1 MEVQRLLQSQITSQI
16 RKTLIGEID
25 TSLGKVR
32 RFTDFL
38 AMLLKSE
45 GRVGSLGEKGNLA
58 KRSMVAK
65 STWGWAG
72 QKIKEEEI
80 LKAEVLSEKSTQ
92 MLF

>member
-1 MEVQRLLQSQITSQI
+1 MEVQRLLQNQITSQI

-25 TSLGKVR
+25 TSLSKVR

-38 AMLLKSE
+38 VMLLKSE

-65 STWGWAG
+65 ST
-72 QKIKEEEI
+72 
-80 LKAEVLSEKSTQ
+80 
-92 MLF
+92 